1 MGPCDKTGEWPMK
14 RSMASLALLTSLS
27 ACVATGRLPE
37 PAATAPALDPLAFFA
52 GATRGEGRLQIATR
66 KPRAVRVEGM
76 GRIEP
81 DGALRLDQSVSLAG
95 KPPVQRQWQLRR
107 DEQGGVVGSLTDASG
122 PVTGTMTGGG
132 LRLRFAMKGGFRAE
146 QILALQ
152 ADGRTLKNVMIVR
165 KFGLPVARLDETI
178 TKVGE

>member
-1 MGPCDKTGEWPMK
+1 MK
-14 RSMASLALLTSLS
+14 RSVAALALLTSLS

-66 KPRAVRVEGM
+66 RPRTVQVAGM
-76 GRIEP
+76 GRIGP
-81 DGALRLDQSVSLAG
+81 DGVLQLDQSVSLAG
-95 KPPVQRQWQLRR
+95 KPPVQRQWQLSRNG
-107 DEQGGVVGSLTDASG
+107 QGGIAGSLTDASG
-122 PVTGTMTGGG
+122 PVTGAMEKGR